1 MKKTKK
7 VKTLGKPERT
17 KMPLRKFLNKFFVY
31 NLILTIGVAM
41 LICSVACMNVFKI
54 EGSDALD

>member
-17 KMPLRKFLNKFFVY
+17 KLPLRKFLNKFFVY
-31 NLILTIGVAM
+31 NIFLTLGVAM
-41 LICSVACMNVFKI
+41 LICSLTCMDVFQTPS
-54 EGSDALD
+54 GALD